1 VSYDPYFP
9 DDVSDL
15 EEQASA
21 SGLALAPWVAAQA
34 QPLRE
39 AHLAAR
45 LHEDEQLVKA
55 KVAKWRRG
63 ACSPREGFHRIG

>member
-1 VSYDPYFP
+1 VTYNPHFP

-21 SGLALAPWVAAQA
+21 SGLALAPWVATQA
-34 QPLRE
+34 QPLRD

-45 LHEDEQLVKA
+45 LDEDEQLVKA
-55 KVAKWRRG
+55 KVSKWRRG
-63 ACSPREGFHRIG
+63 ACSPREGFHR